1 MPWSWPWTRSA
12 RSRPPRPHRPLSARP
27 PDDPGADDPRLRPP
41 GHDQPVRR
49 LRRRLR
55 LGDRPVLP
63 PPPAPG
69 VPPLPEGHRHR
80 RPKDLDLHLVLDNY
94 ATCKTPAIHQWLVRH
109 PRFRLHFT
117 PTSSSWLNL
126 EVCFSVRQRKLL
138 TPDDFEDPDE
148 LAAQILAFEK
158 HYNAA
163 ARPFDWKFTR
173 TDLNRL

>member
-1 MPWSWPWTRSA
+1 M
-12 RSRPPRPHRPLSARP
+12 
-27 PDDPGADDPRLRPP
+27 
-41 GHDQPVRR
+41 VRVI
-49 LRRRLR
+49 
-55 LGDRPVLP
+55 GTV
-63 PPPAPG
+63 A
-69 VPPLPEGHRHR
+69 
-80 RPKDLDLHLVLDNY
+80 
-94 ATCKTPAIHQWLVRH
+94 VRH